1 MNKNIEVEGGE
12 IAIRNSNGDLAIIPK
27 NKVNWVK
34 QKLSDGCHGCIDS
47 LVETLPIASQYAQ
60 DGSVYPPN
68 TKVKVSQDNQIKE
81 YDISSS
87 EYKDLYNS
95 GKLVSY
101 DKNTD
106 TYIAAKPLEE
116 VNVTAEAP
124 QWLKDKRNLEEQY
137 TKDWYIDNNMPK
149 FSRSMGVSADN
160 MHSNNVKQY
169 NEFINN
175 KLAESILKRN
185 PKVGSS
191 NNERLAWYNS
201 LSEKERDIVNNS
213 FSADKFSPAVR
224 AYMESQ
230 SNEAKKYGILET
242 FRDVDKLAQSV
253 EGTPERFR
261 IFPNAENNFENYVN
275 PLMWIGDMAKG
286 LGNVPKN
293 IKEENYLKAT
303 ISTASPLLGGALGG
317 LGTKTTGQFIKNIF
331 LPLGG
336 AEENIIKG
344 GKNLVNNGLVGKLS
358 KADKVIDATKILNK
372 IDNNSFYRQIGKEG
386 YEDAIKTGVIRS
398 KPIGEYAG
406 KAPYFVEGKDFDKL
420 YSTGAGAYGKKP
432 EYIFEMPQ
440 LKNPEEMSA
449 FRVSQQEGYAP
460 YVAGSKEIPISQGKI
475 YRLNNKNEY
484 ELVDATKAGSKVLG
498 KEKGLNKIDNI
509 LQESNQLPEPPHE
522 IILDQPS
529 NYIETV
535 NLERQGVKNKKIMP
549 SFDDVDLGNDLILRN
564 NPSRVVNK
572 EDILGKNRSL
582 ISVKNKNNS
591 EYIDL
596 KSWKDND
603 GQIYYYM
610 SANMPSSKIKAG
622 KAYLELEK
630 HIPKGASLL
639 ENSSLSY
646 DSLLN
651 ILKQTKNPKFETF
664 IKGRIP
670 MNDMSVSNKL
680 KSIGDKS
687 SDSVDLGFYSKDI
700 ADNAVIELNE
710 LLNKY
715 NLPEATVVKR
725 TTSYQPQAHLPYE
738 KKDIFEIELPNIGLK
753 KLYSIIGL
761 TSAGAAIQSQQQN
774 KTEQ

>member
-1 MNKNIEVEGGE
+1 
-12 IAIRNSNGDLAIIPK
+12 
-27 NKVNWVK
+27 
-34 QKLSDGCHGCIDS
+34 
-47 LVETLPIASQYAQ
+47 
-60 DGSVYPPN
+60 
-68 TKVKVSQDNQIKE
+68 
-81 YDISSS
+81 
-87 EYKDLYNS
+87 
-95 GKLVSY
+95 
-101 DKNTD
+101 
-106 TYIAAKPLEE
+106 
-116 VNVTAEAP
+116 
-124 QWLKDKRNLEEQY
+124 
-137 TKDWYIDNNMPK
+137 
-149 FSRSMGVSADN
+149 
-160 MHSNNVKQY
+160 
-169 NEFINN
+169 
-175 KLAESILKRN
+175 
-185 PKVGSS
+185 
-191 NNERLAWYNS
+191 
-201 LSEKERDIVNNS
+201 
-213 FSADKFSPAVR
+213 
-224 AYMESQ
+224 
-230 SNEAKKYGILET
+230 
-242 FRDVDKLAQSV
+242 
-253 EGTPERFR
+253 
-261 IFPNAENNFENYVN
+261 
-275 PLMWIGDMAKG
+275 
-286 LGNVPKN
+286 
-293 IKEENYLKAT
+293 
-303 ISTASPLLGGALGG
+303 
-317 LGTKTTGQFIKNIF
+317 
-331 LPLGG
+331 
-336 AEENIIKG
+336 
-344 GKNLVNNGLVGKLS
+344 
-358 KADKVIDATKILNK
+358 
-372 IDNNSFYRQIGKEG
+372 
-386 YEDAIKTGVIRS
+386 
-398 KPIGEYAG
+398 
-406 KAPYFVEGKDFDKL
+406 
-420 YSTGAGAYGKKP
+420 
-432 EYIFEMPQ
+432 
-440 LKNPEEMSA
+440 
-449 FRVSQQEGYAP
+449 
-460 YVAGSKEIPISQGKI
+460 
-475 YRLNNKNEY
+475 
-484 ELVDATKAGSKVLG
+484 
-498 KEKGLNKIDNI
+498 
-509 LQESNQLPEPPHE
+509 
-522 IILDQPS
+522 
-529 NYIETV
+529 
-535 NLERQGVKNKKIMP
+535 MP

-774 KTEQ
+774 KTEQQ

>member
-1 MNKNIEVEGGE
+1 MGKINVEAEKNELILENEF
-12 IAIRNSNGDLAIIPK
+12 GDKVIIPAK
-27 NKVNWVK
+27 KRQWVQK
-34 QKLSDGCHGCIDS
+34 QIEKGNHADLDNYIS
-47 LVETLPIASQYAQ
+47 TLPIKSDFAEEGSVVPGDPTKKVKVYTGKPEYFVQGVAPRNGERKNE
-60 DGSVYPPN
+60 DGSVSTHLMSYTSADGVHYAYP
-68 TKVKVSQDNQIKE
+68 TLFQDGDKWIQLDDKDDWAAFKEAQKRKELFKFDNEEDAKKFAEGSWKTENIKE
-81 YDISSS
+81 YDIDSP
-87 EYKDLYNS
+87 EYRELYNS
-95 GKLVSY
+95 GAIANY
-101 DKNTD
+101 DKNSD
-106 TYIAAKPLEE
+106 TYILSKPLDE
-116 VNVTAEAP
+116 VTITAEAP
-124 QWLKDKRNLEEQY
+124 QWAKDKRKYESQY
-137 TKDWYIDNNMPK
+137 TKDWYIDNKMPK
-149 FSRSMGVSADN
+149 FSRSMGVSATN
-160 MHSNNVKQY
+160 MHSNNVKEY
-169 NEFINN
+169 DDFINN
-175 KLAESILKRN
+175 KIVEDIFKRKPTFETDYSKDRLKTLQGFSQKELELIKNSKYAYRIEPSIWSKFEQGLLSVGN
-185 PKVGSS
+185 TGSS
-191 NNERLAWYNS
+191 VQFKNPS
-201 LSEKERDIVNNS
+201 LSQE
-213 FSADKFSPAVR
+213 
-224 AYMESQ
+224 
-230 SNEAKKYGILET
+230 EAKKE
-242 FRDVDKLAQSV
+242 D
-253 EGTPERFR
+253 
-261 IFPNAENNFENYVN
+261 N
-275 PLMWIGDMAKG
+275 PLNILQPLSIPTKMVQSAYKDNYSLKDALKG
-286 LGNVPKN
+286 KKN
-293 IKEENYLKAT
+293 NAGLVEDIVT
-303 ISTASPLLGGALGG
+303 DPL
-317 LGTKTTGQFIKNIF
+317 
-331 LPLGG
+331 
-336 AEENIIKG
+336 
-344 GKNLVNNGLVGKLS
+344 NLVGVGLVGKLS
-358 KADKVIDATKILNK
+358 KADKVI
-372 IDNNSFYRQIGKEG
+372 
-386 YEDAIKTGVIRS
+386 
-398 KPIGEYAG
+398 
-406 KAPYFVEGKDFDKL
+406 
-420 YSTGAGAYGKKP
+420 
-432 EYIFEMPQ
+432 
-440 LKNPEEMSA
+440 
-449 FRVSQQEGYAP
+449 
-460 YVAGSKEIPISQGKI
+460 
-475 YRLNNKNEY
+475 
-484 ELVDATKAGSKVLG
+484 DATKAGSKVLG

>member
-1 MNKNIEVEGGE
+1 MGKINVEAEKNELILENEF
-12 IAIRNSNGDLAIIPK
+12 GDKVIIPAK
-27 NKVNWVK
+27 KRQWVQK
-34 QKLSDGCHGCIDS
+34 QIEKGNHADLDNYIS
-47 LVETLPIASQYAQ
+47 TLPIKSDFAEEGSVVPGDPTKKVKVYTGKPEYFVQGVAPRNGERKNE
-60 DGSVYPPN
+60 DGSVSTHLMSYTSADGVHYAYP
-68 TKVKVSQDNQIKE
+68 TLFQDGDKWIQLDDKDDWAAFKEAQKRKELFKFDNEEDAKKFAEGSWKTENIKE
-81 YDISSS
+81 YDIDSP
-87 EYKDLYNS
+87 EYRELYNS
-95 GKLVSY
+95 GAIANY
-101 DKNTD
+101 DKNSD
-106 TYIAAKPLEE
+106 TYILSKPLDE
-116 VNVTAEAP
+116 VTITAEAP
-124 QWLKDKRNLEEQY
+124 QWAKDKRNLEKQY
-137 TKDWYIDNNMPK
+137 TKDWYIDNKMPK
-149 FSRSMGVSADN
+149 FSRSMGISANN
-160 MHSNNVKQY
+160 MHPNNVKQY
-169 NEFINN
+169 EEFINN
-175 KLAESILKRN
+175 KLAESILKRH
-185 PKVGSS
+185 PKVGTSA
-191 NNERLAWYNS
+191 NDRLEWYNS
-201 LSEKERDIVNNS
+201 LSEKEREIVNNS
-213 FSADKFSPAVR
+213 YSADKFSPAVR

-242 FRDVDKLAQSV
+242 FRDADKLAQSV

-286 LGNVPKN
+286 LGNIPKD
-293 IKEENYLKAT
+293 IKKGNYLKAAGS
-303 ISTASPLLGGALGG
+303 IASPLLGGALGG
-317 LGTKTTGQFIKNIF
+317 LGAKTTGQFVKNTF

-336 AEENIIKG
+336 LEENIVKG
-344 GKNLVNNGLVGKLS
+344 GKNL
-358 KADKVIDATKILNK
+358 I
-372 IDNNSFYRQIGKEG
+372 
-386 YEDAIKTGVIRS
+386 
-398 KPIGEYAG
+398 
-406 KAPYFVEGKDFDKL
+406 
-420 YSTGAGAYGKKP
+420 
-432 EYIFEMPQ
+432 
-440 LKNPEEMSA
+440 
-449 FRVSQQEGYAP
+449 
-460 YVAGSKEIPISQGKI
+460 
-475 YRLNNKNEY
+475 
-484 ELVDATKAGSKVLG
+484 DATKAGSKVLG

-774 KTEQ
+774 KPKRIVTGKQIGRAHV

>member
-1 MNKNIEVEGGE
+1 MFRNIKVTAEHNELILE
-12 IAIRNSNGDLAIIPK
+12 NSHGDKVIIPA
-27 NKVNWVK
+27 NKRNWVK
-34 QKLSDGCHGCIDS
+34 QKLSEGCHDCIDS

-68 TKVKVSQDNQIKE
+68 TKVKVNQDNQIKE
-81 YDISSS
+81 YDINSP

-95 GKLVSY
+95 GKLMYY
-101 DKNTD
+101 DKETD
-106 TYIAAKPLEE
+106 TYIAPPLEK
-116 VNVTAEAP
+116 VVITAEAP
-124 QWLKDKRNLEEQY
+124 QWLKDKRNLEKQY

-149 FSRSMGVSADN
+149 FSRSMGISANN
-160 MHSNNVKQY
+160 MHPNNVKQY
-169 NEFINN
+169 EEFINN
-175 KLAESILKRN
+175 KLAESILKRH
-185 PKVGSS
+185 PKVGTSA
-191 NNERLAWYNS
+191 NDRLEWYNS
-201 LSEKERDIVNNS
+201 LSEKEREIVNNS
-213 FSADKFSPAVR
+213 YSADKFSPAVR

-242 FRDVDKLAQSV
+242 FRDADKLAQSV

-286 LGNVPKN
+286 LGNIPKD
-293 IKEENYLKAT
+293 IKKGNYLKAAGS
-303 ISTASPLLGGALGG
+303 IASPLLGGALGG
-317 LGTKTTGQFIKNIF
+317 LGAKTPGQFVKNIF

-336 AEENIIKG
+336 LEENIVKG
-344 GKNLVNNGLVGKLS
+344 GKNL
-358 KADKVIDATKILNK
+358 I
-372 IDNNSFYRQIGKEG
+372 
-386 YEDAIKTGVIRS
+386 
-398 KPIGEYAG
+398 
-406 KAPYFVEGKDFDKL
+406 
-420 YSTGAGAYGKKP
+420 
-432 EYIFEMPQ
+432 
-440 LKNPEEMSA
+440 
-449 FRVSQQEGYAP
+449 
-460 YVAGSKEIPISQGKI
+460 
-475 YRLNNKNEY
+475 
-484 ELVDATKAGSKVLG
+484 DATKAGSKVLG